1 MQIDNVFKWSTF
13 LNDQHT
19 QSIQSKA
26 NRSRLS
32 DSGISNSIDVMLFF
46 FSSSFDRF
54 PLSHRTSFIGSWW
67 FINIKKKC
75 VSAMGI
81 SSLTLWFFSV
91 VFECVY
97 SMRTT
102 QPQRKKNTAIFVSS
116 SDISSWIHRM
126 VGPKEIA
133 MRRENKYSEAEKK
146 CWYKSSL
153 SVIVVLILYRARFWF
168 RGDVNGGD
176 LNERERKKK
185 QQHRIN

>member
-13 LNDQHT
+13 LTDQHT
-19 QSIQSKA
+19 IFPVESQSIEIIRQWNKQLD
-26 NRSRLS
+26 RCY
-32 DSGISNSIDVMLFF
+32 VVF

-54 PLSHRTSFIGSWW
+54 SLSHRTSFIGSWW

-102 QPQRKKNTAIFVSS
+102 QPQWKKNTAIFVSS